1 MENLSRI
8 LSYLIENRMYI
19 YAISFIICF
28 VISYAFELFLTKY
41 KKVKDVNSSLSR
53 MQRIQYPKIGTI
65 VYLYNPNTD
74 RYGYVEIIKAKI
86 VSVLHKGQYFVIS
99 ELNTDEEYMYSLKH
113 SQLVYINDVFVFVL
127 DNTSLKPRIGD
138 MIRIYNPSDY
148 TETSDID
155 VQHGYFTL
163 TRVMNPKK
171 VIVSTPDS
179 EIAIPLSVI
188 KYSDKNGYTV

>member
-1 MENLSRI
+1 
-8 LSYLIENRMYI
+8 
-19 YAISFIICF
+19 
-28 VISYAFELFLTKY
+28 
-41 KKVKDVNSSLSR
+41 